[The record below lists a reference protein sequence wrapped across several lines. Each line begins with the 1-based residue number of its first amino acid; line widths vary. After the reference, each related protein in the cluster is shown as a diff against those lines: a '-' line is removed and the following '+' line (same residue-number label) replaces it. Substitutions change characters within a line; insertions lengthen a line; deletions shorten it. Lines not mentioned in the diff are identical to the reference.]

1 MDPHT
6 SIGQLPTSL
15 LDLLCNPIIADNVL
29 QYLPLSSIIRLSR
42 TAQPYRRWV
51 LRTPKVF
58 RYLDLSRA
66 RGAYVPF
73 IAPIDN
79 GGHSW
84 RAERMDE
91 NLTEDEFYAGPLRS
105 VLNKLT
111 RLHILQ
117 DVQVLVLDRLA
128 SVTHELLHEI
138 TTDSK
143 YDVRLL
149 SIRQCPNVNETR
161 LRQLLSYLCRPS
173 RPEGTP
179 HLQGLYFFTDPIS
192 DRDSETKTIAH
203 DGITTVDGAALGLIP
218 SDKAQDA
225 AAQHWYAPAGRV
237 TQFGADGRS
246 AWEETLQTCSGIIAF
261 DAVLCKAMH
270 EHMAPCLHE
279 ASREFLATSKPGVP
293 TIATIA
299 LGPGG
304 CAGCG
309 KPPEGTPVWGE
320 SDIRNFPLLS
330 PPPHSAKLIDA
341 VRPPRAAITNSP
353 HSQRLIVSCKW
364 CLVNRH
370 CDSCHR
376 WWCADCYNPKQ
387 SNKLR
392 DLEALSN
399 AGLSYLPSAEELETG
414 SASDGS
420 KGDSIKVFN
429 GFCVEN
435 CLVGEMM
442 AGAGSNGMWA

>member
-1 MDPHT
+1 MDPQ
-6 SIGQLPTSL
+6 SNIEQLPTAL
-15 LDLLCNPIIADNVL
+15 VDLLCNPILADNIL
-29 QYLPLSSIIRLSR
+29 QYLPLPSILRLSR
-42 TAQPYRRWV
+42 TARVYHEWV

-66 RGAYVPF
+66 KGAYTPI

-79 GGHSW
+79 GGYSW

-111 RLHILQ
+111 RQHILQ

-128 SVTHELLHEI
+128 SVTNELLHEI
-138 TTDSK
+138 TTDDK
-143 YDVRLL
+143 YSVRLL
-149 SIRQCPNVNETR
+149 SIRQCPNVNESR
-161 LRQLLSYLCRPS
+161 LRQLLTYLCRPS

-179 HLQGLYFFTDPIS
+179 QLQGLYFFTDPAH
-192 DRDSETKTIAH
+192 DRVVDAKEIFS
-203 DGITTVDGAALGLIP
+203 DGITTVDGAALGLLP
-218 SDKAQDA
+218 SEKAHNPE
-225 AAQHWYAPAGRV
+225 AQRWYAPSGRV
-237 TQFGADGRS
+237 TSIGADNRS
-246 AWEETLQTCSGIIAF
+246 GWEEILQSCSGIIAF

-270 EHMAPCLHE
+270 EHMAPYLHE
-279 ASREFLATSKPGVP
+279 ASRDFLTTSKPGVP

-299 LGPGG
+299 LGPEG

-309 KPPEGTPVWGE
+309 KGPEETPTWGE
-320 SDIRNFPLLS
+320 SDMKDFPLLS
-330 PPPHSAKLIDA
+330 PPPHSGKLVDA
-341 VRPPRAAITNSP
+341 VRPPGAALGKS
-353 HSQRLIVSCKW
+353 SQRQRLIVSCKW
-364 CLVNRH
+364 CLVNRY
-370 CDSCHR
+370 CDSCHK

-399 AGLSYLPSAEELETG
+399 TGLLYLPAPEELETSG
-414 SASDGS
+414 SDGA

>member
-6 SIGQLPTSL
+6 SIGQLPAAL
-15 LDLLCNPIIADNVL
+15 LDLFCNPIIADNLL
-29 QYLPLSSIIRLSR
+29 QYLPLSSVLRLSR
-42 TAQPYRRWV
+42 TARVYRDWI
-51 LRTPKVF
+51 LHTPKVF

-66 RGAYVPF
+66 KGAYTPF

-105 VLNKLT
+105 VLNRLD
-111 RLHILQ
+111 RLHILR

-138 TTDSK
+138 TTDSR
-143 YDVRLL
+143 YNIRLL
-149 SIRQCPNVNETR
+149 SIRRCPNVNETR
-161 LRQLLSYLCRPS
+161 LRQLLTYLCRPS
-173 RPEGTP
+173 RPKDTP
-179 HLQGLYFFTDPIS
+179 RLQGLYFFTDPAT
-192 DRDSETKTIAH
+192 DQALDSKTVDC
-203 DGITTVDGAALGLIP
+203 DGITAVDGAALGLLP
-218 SDKAQDA
+218 SDKAQNRD
-225 AAQHWYAPAGRV
+225 AQHWYAPSGRV
-237 TQFGADGRS
+237 TSVGADGRT
-246 AWEETLQTCSGIIAF
+246 AWEETLQSCNGIIAF

-279 ASREFLATSKPGVP
+279 ASRDFLATSKPGVP

-309 KPPEGTPVWGE
+309 QAPEGTPIWGQ
-320 SDIRNFPLLS
+320 SDIMDFPLLS

-341 VRPPRAAITNSP
+341 VRPPNATAGTP
-353 HSQRLIVSCKW
+353 LGQPLMVSCKW

-370 CDSCHR
+370 CDSCQK
-376 WWCADCYNPKQ
+376 WWCRDCYNPKR

-399 AGLSYLPSAEELETG
+399 AGLDYLPTPEELQTFR
-414 SASDGS
+414 SDGT

-435 CLVGEMM
+435 CLVAEMM